1 MKTSIIVD
9 IDGTLADNK
18 RRSPYDM
25 SKIKDDPIIPATQ
38 AIVNRAYENVIVIL
52 MSGRPETARNDTE
65 IRLHQ
70 HGIPYHFF
78 YMRGEDDDR
87 PDTEVKLALY
97 KEHIQWKYNV
107 LFALDDRTRIVD
119 QRRDIGIYTLDVN
132 QTREVF

>member
-1 MKTSIIVD
+1 MKPCIIVD
-9 IDGTLADNK
+9 IDGTLANNK

-25 SKIKDDPIIPATQ
+25 SKIKDDPIIPAIQ

-52 MSGRPETARNDTE
+52 MSGRPETAMVDTVE
-65 IRLHQ
+65 WLHK
-70 HGIPYHFF
+70 HSIPYHFF

-87 PDTEVKLALY
+87 PDTKVKLALY

-119 QRRDIGIYTLDVN
+119 QRREMGIYTLDVN